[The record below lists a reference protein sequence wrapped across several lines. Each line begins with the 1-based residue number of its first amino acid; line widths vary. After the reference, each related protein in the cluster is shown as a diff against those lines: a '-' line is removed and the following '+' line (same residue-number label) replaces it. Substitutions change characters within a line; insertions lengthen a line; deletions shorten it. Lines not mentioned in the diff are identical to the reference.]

1 MKLNIRLASGC
12 FIFMLV
18 FHFMKLLTKIAITA
32 LALLIVTKLSIG
44 VSIDGLWSAVIAA
57 IVLGIVNTLVRPV
70 LVLITFPITL
80 LTLGLFIFVIN
91 AGLFYFVA
99 SVVDGF
105 NVASFLSA
113 LVGSLLVSIISALG
127 NWFVGNTR

>member
-1 MKLNIRLASGC
+1 
-12 FIFMLV
+12 
-18 FHFMKLLTKIAITA
+18 MKLLTKIAITA

-44 VSIDGLWSAVIAA
+44 VSIDDLWSAVIAA

-70 LVLITFPITL
+70 LVILTLPITL

-91 AGLFYFVA
+91 AALFYLVA

-105 NVASFLSA
+105 YVASFLAA
-113 LVGSLLVSIISALG
+113 LMGSLLVSIISAVG
-127 NWFVGNTR
+127 NWFVGK